1 VAGDFAKD
9 LAGSVVCLNDDKNKT
24 RNLMKISKYIVIAG
38 LVLALDA
45 ASGQT
50 QPPSSGFQQRLAT
63 VVSAA
68 GPKTSETGL
77 TRFNLDF
84 PGGTPKQLVAAIQ
97 KAMGIPLNAIVPT
110 EFVDT
115 KLPELKMN
123 NVNVKELFD
132 ALEATSLRQEAY
144 ISGSYY
150 GGGMASPSHSYQVA
164 QVTSGFKTV
173 GAPTDDSIWYFYVQK
188 PAFPPLSQPAK
199 VCRFYALAPFLERG
213 QTVDDITTAIQT
225 GWKMLGDK
233 DNPTINYHKD
243 TKLLIAVGEE
253 NKLATIDA
261 VLKALD
267 PNAQS
272 DFGGRLRAPR
282 SFPGFS
288 TPSASRSETNAPP
301 KAKTED

>member
-1 VAGDFAKD
+1 
-9 LAGSVVCLNDDKNKT
+9 
-24 RNLMKISKYIVIAG
+24 MKISNYWAIAAM
-38 LVLALDA
+38 LLALDA
-45 ASGQT
+45 AWGQNQPAVPQRVPALTLAGSQGSGAN
-50 QPPSSGFQQRLAT
+50 S
-63 VVSAA
+63 
-68 GPKTSETGL
+68 L

-110 EFVDT
+110 EFADT

-233 DNPTINYHKD
+233 DTPTINYHKD

-267 PNAQS
+267 PSAQS
-272 DFGGRLRAPR
+272 DFFGRGRAPR
-282 SFPGFS
+282 QFGGFS
-288 TPSASRSETNAPP
+288 TPPAGRSETNAPP